1 VRTVETLYTVL
12 LVTALILNGV
22 ALTGA
27 TPLHEFFA
35 PLRERRLIASTV
47 GLDTLVVPTI
57 VIGAAFLLRL
67 DDVALAGLVIVAA
80 SSAGPIGVALSRVA
94 RGDIPLSVTLVTGI
108 GLLNLI
114 TVPIISTL
122 LLPQSVPF
130 PVTPVISSLV
140 GLLIVP
146 LLLGRLFSTMAD
158 GRSMSSERRSRIL
171 ENAGRVATTSLAGAV
186 TVALFLEPELAREV
200 LAGPVTIIAIVT
212 MIVVTLISRVI
223 SEDPARRRT
232 IAVVINARAVGLAL
246 TLTALHFGDVPGL
259 RAVVLAYG
267 GLTQLVP
274 ILVVV
279 GARQLERVR
288 NR

>member
-1 VRTVETLYTVL
+1 
-12 LVTALILNGV
+12 
-22 ALTGA
+22 
-27 TPLHEFFA
+27 
-35 PLRERRLIASTV
+35 
-47 GLDTLVVPTI
+47 
-57 VIGAAFLLRL
+57 
-67 DDVALAGLVIVAA
+67 
-80 SSAGPIGVALSRVA
+80 
-94 RGDIPLSVTLVTGI
+94 
-108 GLLNLI
+108 
-114 TVPIISTL
+114 
-122 LLPQSVPF
+122 
-130 PVTPVISSLV
+130 
-140 GLLIVP
+140 
-146 LLLGRLFSTMAD
+146 MAD

-223 SEDPARRRT
+223 SEDSARRRT